1 MKNRFIIVS
10 PFYNAS
16 NTIVK
21 TLNSIKSQDYS
32 NYEVYFVDDMSTDN
46 TSKLIEERINNTE
59 KIKLLRNTE
68 KKYSLKNIYE
78 TIHRYSDDEDIIVI
92 VDGDDFL
99 YGRDVLSKLND
110 YYNTSDCWLTY
121 GSYINLSNKQRGKF
135 SSEIPLKI
143 ISSNQF
149 RNYKWCTSHIRT
161 FKSFL
166 FKSIQDVDLK
176 DSSGNFYTITGDLA
190 IMFPMLEMAGKK
202 SLYIDDLLYIWNDM
216 SDLNDHKKDN
226 TLQLKV
232 EKELRSNDKYEILI
246 R

>member
-68 KKYSLKNIYE
+68 KKYSLNNIYE